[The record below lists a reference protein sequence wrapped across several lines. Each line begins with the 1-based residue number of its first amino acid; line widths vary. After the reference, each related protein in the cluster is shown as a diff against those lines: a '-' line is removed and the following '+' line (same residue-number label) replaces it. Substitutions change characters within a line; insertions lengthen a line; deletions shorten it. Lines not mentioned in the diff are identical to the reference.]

1 MDLSVR
7 YPILNFSWSCGK
19 RWHFSRD
26 AEFWECLSGEVEVSL
41 DVLANDWLL
50 VMASDVVPLDPVAVK
65 VVEDGHTSLV
75 ISGRILN
82 LLPVVGLGLRRTGSS
97 SLGPV
102 VEPSSVCWV
111 HPSLVGGPKPSVDVF
126 GQEVLAV
133 TALKVAHSSGRPEV
147 LGVWMHKTLDEI
159 VFSLSFNG
167 DQVHASLPAVVP
179 GVEPVPIC
187 GLQPVIITLPRHP
200 VKVVAKPDI
209 ALSVHSVLAQL
220 SVGETEE
227 SLVCVL
233 VPSTV
238 PGVDLVFA
246 GGDGLLRAADTARRR
261 RIVIGVNLVLRQK
274 IWHFHLGQVKV
285 LHGVVGHVLD
295 LVHTL
300 AHVSIWRH
308 LPYLFLSLP
317 KGWILIFVI
326 SSPQNHLHRALKL

>member
-209 ALSVHSVLAQL
+209 ALSVHSWAYKTDINHKLNH
-220 SVGETEE
+220 
-227 SLVCVL
+227 SLW
-233 VPSTV
+233 
-238 PGVDLVFA
+238 DK
-246 GGDGLLRAADTARRR
+246 RRNSYVTFLIYEKR
-261 RIVIGVNLVLRQK
+261 KYFILMRNRDNI
-274 IWHFHLGQVKV
+274 FHELNTHK
-285 LHGVVGHVLD
+285 
-295 LVHTL
+295 
-300 AHVSIWRH
+300 
-308 LPYLFLSLP
+308 
-317 KGWILIFVI
+317 
-326 SSPQNHLHRALKL
+326 LKLPSKS